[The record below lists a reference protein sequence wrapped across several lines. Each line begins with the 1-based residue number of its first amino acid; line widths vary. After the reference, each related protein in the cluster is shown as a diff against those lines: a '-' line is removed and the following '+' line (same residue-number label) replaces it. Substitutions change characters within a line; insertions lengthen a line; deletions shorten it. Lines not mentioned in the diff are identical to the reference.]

1 LAIAPN
7 VALKLWA
14 ALADVFDTA
23 QCTRAARP
31 ADKPFSMSIEDDT
44 ITETAIEVRSAL
56 ALVAS
61 LPLFRDLEPELLSEI
76 ADEIEWFSLP
86 GGTTLF
92 EMNESAD
99 AVYFVITGCLGAYG
113 RDSDGRPQ
121 FLGRIGAGESVG
133 EMALISGKARSA
145 SVIALRDS
153 EIGRWSKHAFE
164 HLMLSHPQGLLRI
177 AQLLVQRLEQLQQAS
192 NNRSGRAALHTFA
205 VVPHDMEVDAV
216 SFASELVAS
225 LNKIGRAELIWNVRG
240 SEHTS
245 HWFHNVER
253 ANDFVVY
260 VTDHKP
266 TAWTKLCLRQ
276 ADSLLLLTR
285 AESDAGEWPVLDGA
299 SEQRLHDHRIEL
311 VLLHERD
318 ITPGAARRW
327 LDIHPRVP
335 HHHVRGP
342 ADIDRVARLLTG
354 HGIGLTLSGGGARGF
369 AHIGVLRALQEAQI
383 PVDAVGGTSIG
394 AIIAGGIAAG
404 WDYEAMCYHIKRTF
418 VETNPLSD
426 YTFPLVA
433 LTSGR
438 KVSRLLQQEFGSVHI
453 EDLLIPY
460 FCVSANLTTG
470 HSSVHRG
477 GELWRWL
484 RASVAIPG
492 VLPPV
497 FHKGEVFVD
506 GATINNLPVDIMR
519 EIGRGPVIGVDVG
532 AERVFTSDV
541 DEAEGPPF
549 WKVIQWLRGRKKVVN
564 IFQILSRAG
573 MINSTANTAAV
584 REHSDVLLQPPLGN
598 LDLLNWQAFD
608 RAVDAGYRYAIER
621 LAQCRGALR
630 LERMSS
636 QVVTSTGPTP
646 AAQLRRAP

>member
-1 LAIAPN
+1 
-7 VALKLWA
+7 
-14 ALADVFDTA
+14 
-23 QCTRAARP
+23 
-31 ADKPFSMSIEDDT
+31 MSIEDDT

-61 LPLFRDLEPELLSEI
+61 LPLFRDLEPELLAEI
-76 ADEIEWFSLP
+76 ASEIEWFSLP

-92 EMNESAD
+92 EANEPAD
-99 AVYFVITGCLGAYG
+99 AIYFVITGSLGAYG
-113 RDSDGRPQ
+113 RDAEGRKQ
-121 FLGRIGAGESVG
+121 FLGRISAGESVG

-145 SVIALRDS
+145 TVIALRDS

-177 AQLLVQRLEQLQQAS
+177 AQLTVQRLENLQQS
-192 NNRSGRAALHTFA
+192 QSRPSRTSLQTFA
-205 VVPHDMEVDAV
+205 VLPHDTEVDAV
-216 SFASELVAS
+216 SFASELVDA

-260 VTDHKP
+260 VTDPQP

-285 AESDAGEWPVLDGA
+285 ADKEAGEWPVLEA
-299 SEQRLHDHRIEL
+299 ARAQRLHEHRIEL
-311 VLLHERD
+311 VLLHDEH
-318 ITPGAARRW
+318 IAAGSARRW
-327 LDIHPRVP
+327 LDVHPKVP
-335 HHHVRGP
+335 HHHIRAQ
-342 ADIDRVARLLTG
+342 ADVDRVARLLTG

-369 AHIGVLRALQEAQI
+369 AHIGVIRALEEAHI
-383 PVDAVGGTSIG
+383 PIDAVGGTSIG
-394 AIIAGGIAAG
+394 AIIAGGVAAG
-404 WDYEAMCYHIKRTF
+404 WKYDEMVYHMKRTF
-418 VETNPLSD
+418 VETNPLND
-426 YTFPLVA
+426 YTFPLVS
-433 LTSGR
+433 LVSGR
-438 KVSRLLQQEFGSVHI
+438 KVSRLLRQEFGEVHI
-453 EDLLIPY
+453 EDLSLPY

-470 HSSVHRG
+470 HSAVHRS

-497 FHKGEVFVD
+497 FSKGEVFVD

-519 EIGRGPVIGVDVG
+519 DIGRGPVIGVDVG
-532 AERVFTSDV
+532 AERVFTAQL
-541 DEAEGPPF
+541 DETEGPPF
-549 WKVIQWLRGRKKVVN
+549 WKIIQWLRGKQKIIN

-584 REHSDVLLQPPLGN
+584 REHSDLLLQPPLGN

-608 RAVDAGYRYAIER
+608 RTVEAGYRYACEKLAVSRDVLR
-621 LAQCRGALR
+621 LDRTSNVMPVIQEKTAQPPALR
-630 LERMSS
+630 IAS
-636 QVVTSTGPTP
+636 
-646 AAQLRRAP
+646 

>member
-1 LAIAPN
+1 
-7 VALKLWA
+7 
-14 ALADVFDTA
+14 
-23 QCTRAARP
+23 
-31 ADKPFSMSIEDDT
+31 MSLEDDT

-61 LPLFRDLEPELLSEI
+61 LPLFRDLEPELLAEI
-76 ADEIEWFSLP
+76 ASEIEWFSLP
-86 GGTTLF
+86 GGITLF
-92 EMNESAD
+92 EADEPAD
-99 AVYFVITGCLGAYG
+99 AVYFVITGSLGAYG
-113 RDSDGRPQ
+113 RDAEGKKI
-121 FLGRIGAGESVG
+121 FLGRISAGESVG

-177 AQLLVQRLEQLQQAS
+177 AQLTVQRLESLQQQS
-192 NNRSGRAALHTFA
+192 SRTPRAALQTFA
-205 VVPHDMEVDAV
+205 VLPHDIEVDAV
-216 SFASELVAS
+216 SFASDLVDA

-260 VTDHKP
+260 VTDPKP

-285 AESDAGEWPVLDGA
+285 ADSAAGEWPVLETA
-299 SEQRLHDHRIEL
+299 REQRLHEHRSEL
-311 VLLHERD
+311 VLLHD
-318 ITPGAARRW
+318 DVIAAGAARRW
-327 LDIHPRVP
+327 LDIHPGVP
-335 HHHVRGP
+335 HHHVRSRS
-342 ADIDRVARLLTG
+342 DIERVARLLTG
-354 HGIGLTLSGGGARGF
+354 HGIGVTLSGGGARGF
-369 AHIGVLRALQEAQI
+369 AHIGVLRAMEEANI

-394 AIIAGGIAAG
+394 AIIAGGVAAG
-404 WDYEAMCYHIKRTF
+404 WKYDEMVYHIKHCF
-418 VETNPLSD
+418 VDTNPLND
-426 YTFPLVA
+426 YTFPLVS
-433 LTSGR
+433 LVSGR
-438 KVSRLLQQEFGSVHI
+438 KVSRLLKQEFGEVHI
-453 EDLLIPY
+453 EDLLLPY

-470 HSSVHRG
+470 HSAIHRS

-497 FHKGEVFVD
+497 FSNGEVFVD
-506 GATINNLPVDIMR
+506 GATINNLPVDVMR
-519 EIGRGPVIGVDVG
+519 DIGRGPVIGVDVG
-532 AERVFTSDV
+532 AERVFTTEV

-549 WKVIQWLRGRKKVVN
+549 WKLVQWIRGKHKIVN

-584 REHSDVLLQPPLGN
+584 RQYSDLLLQPPLGN
-598 LDLLNWQAFD
+598 VDLLNWKAFD
-608 RAVDAGYRYAIER
+608 STVDAGYRYAIER
-621 LAQCRGALR
+621 LAQSRDVLR
-630 LERMSS
+630 LDRSS
-636 QVVTSTGPTP
+636 MKDKQVMPVSLVSKEPQRDETP
-646 AAQLRRAP
+646 LRFAS

>member
-1 LAIAPN
+1 
-7 VALKLWA
+7 
-14 ALADVFDTA
+14 
-23 QCTRAARP
+23 
-31 ADKPFSMSIEDDT
+31 MSIEDDT

-76 ADEIEWFSLP
+76 ASEIEWFSLP

-92 EMNESAD
+92 DADEPAD

-113 RDSDGRPQ
+113 RDADGRKQ
-121 FLGRIGAGESVG
+121 FLGRILAGESVG
-133 EMALISGKARSA
+133 EMALISGRARSA
-145 SVIALRDS
+145 AVVALRDS

-177 AQLLVQRLEQLQQAS
+177 AQLIVQRLENLQQPQS
-192 NNRSGRAALHTFA
+192 RPSRHSLQTFA
-205 VVPHDMEVDAV
+205 VLPHDVEVDAV
-216 SFASELVAS
+216 SFASQLVDA

-260 VTDHKP
+260 VTDPQP

-276 ADSLLLLTR
+276 ADSLLLLAR
-285 AESDAGEWPVLDGA
+285 ANNEAGEWPVLESA
-299 SEQRLHDHRIEL
+299 REQRLHEHRIEL
-311 VLLHERD
+311 LLQHD
-318 ITPGAARRW
+318 DVIAAGSARRW
-327 LDIHPRVP
+327 LDVHPGVP
-335 HHHVRGP
+335 HHHIRAQP
-342 ADIDRVARLLTG
+342 DIDRVARLLTG

-369 AHIGVLRALQEAQI
+369 AHIGVMRAMEEAKI
-383 PVDAVGGTSIG
+383 PIDAVGGTSIG

-404 WDYEAMCYHIKRTF
+404 WKYEEMVFHIKRAF
-418 VETNPLSD
+418 VETNPLND
-426 YTFPLVA
+426 YTFPLVS
-433 LTSGR
+433 LVSGR
-438 KVSRLLQQEFGSVHI
+438 KVSRLLRQEFGEVHI
-453 EDLLIPY
+453 EDLSLPY

-470 HSSVHRG
+470 HSAIHRS

-497 FHKGEVFVD
+497 FSKGEVFVD
-506 GATINNLPVDIMR
+506 GATINNLPVDVMR

-532 AERVFTSDV
+532 AERVFTTQL

-549 WKVIQWLRGRKKVVN
+549 WRIIQWLRGKHQIVN

-584 REHSDVLLQPPLGN
+584 RAHSDLLLQPPLGN
-598 LDLLNWQAFD
+598 LDLLNWKAFD
-608 RAVDAGYRYAIER
+608 HTVDAGYRYACER
-621 LAQCRGALR
+621 LAQSREVLR
-630 LERMSS
+630 LDRNAKTNLE
-636 QVVTSTGPTP
+636 PTRDQAKGELVP
-646 AAQLRRAP
+646 LRIAS